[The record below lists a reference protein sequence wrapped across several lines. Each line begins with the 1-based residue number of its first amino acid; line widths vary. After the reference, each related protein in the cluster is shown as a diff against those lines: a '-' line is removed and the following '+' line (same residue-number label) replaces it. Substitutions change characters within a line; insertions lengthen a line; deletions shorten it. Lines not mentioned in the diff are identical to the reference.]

1 MSTKAVSKQL
11 KTKGLQ
17 RLRWYCQLCEK
28 QCRDENGFKC
38 HSASPAHINRLAVFA
53 QNQRKVVDGFSE
65 RFRSS
70 FISELALNCCNSRVE
85 ANKFYNQL
93 IANKGHVRMNAT
105 RWTSLTEFV
114 RALAAEGVC
123 EIDETDKGI
132 FIRYSLPESN
142 STLRESSAR
151 KRMHADETA
160 DKKHQQV
167 VRDQL
172 KRTGAAAISQETRP
186 TSLDGSSVKF
196 KMDLNGK
203 EKRDEDG
210 FEIHATGIVVR
221 LRSSK
226 KKYVITALSNGI
238 AELRCPDSADSFTAP
253 IKDLQTVIPAA
264 GNLVKVVRGPSVGRI
279 GMVSSINPARNSV
292 QVCFDGIN
300 GPLMSFAFS
309 HVSKFFD
316 KCS

>member
-70 FISELALNCCNSRVE
+70 FISELALNYCNSRVE

-93 IANKGHVRMNAT
+93 IANKGHVRMNGTIFDLINETFLTYRAAT

-167 VRDQL
+167 QRKYYTPQLLFLAFPTQVVRDQL

-210 FEIHATGIVVR
+210 FEVW
-221 LRSSK
+221 LCSF
-226 KKYVITALSNGI
+226 KYA
-238 AELRCPDSADSFTAP
+238 
-253 IKDLQTVIPAA
+253 
-264 GNLVKVVRGPSVGRI
+264 
-279 GMVSSINPARNSV
+279 
-292 QVCFDGIN
+292 
-300 GPLMSFAFS
+300 
-309 HVSKFFD
+309 
-316 KCS
+316 